1 MGPYPL
7 ATQPPEQSQPEATD
21 DQRRGRVLSVQRR
34 LAAVLSADGKSYSRL
49 MSEDEIGTVRTLTA
63 HRTVMRDAI
72 ARVHGRVVDTPG
84 DNLLAEFASAVDAVR
99 CAVEIQQALRERNAE
114 LPEGRRLEFRIGV
127 NVGEVIDD
135 GERIYGDTVNIAA
148 RLEAMAD
155 GGGLCVS
162 GIVHDQVAPLLPVA
176 WEPLGEQTVKGI
188 VRPVRVYRARLAAAG
203 GTPTREG
210 PLRPAHR
217 PSIAV
222 LPFQELDVPEGQRYF
237 GDGIMEDVVGAI
249 ASQPDLFVI
258 SRNSTSR
265 FRGGAADVRSV
276 GRELSVRYVLSGSVR
291 RAGERIRILAELA
304 DSETQTVLW
313 TDKIDGRVSDL
324 FDLQDRLS
332 EKIITTIAP
341 HVREAELRRALR
353 ERPENLGAYDFMLR
367 GLDLLYRLT
376 RKEFDLAREMFE
388 RAIVLDP
395 SYAAPYALSALWYSI
410 RVGQGWSEDPKA
422 DYAAVARFAE
432 AALER
437 DPFDARALALYG
449 HMKALLFHDY
459 EGAIALFDRAI
470 AVSPNSAAAW
480 GRSSPTYSYIGDA
493 AEAKRRAEIALR
505 LSPFDPHLFLIHTA
519 LGLACYTG
527 GRYEEAVS
535 WCRKAMSQNPNYT
548 ANLRFLAAS
557 LAAAE
562 QPGEAHSIAHVLLG
576 IEPGF
581 RVQRFCDSYAYK
593 DPARRA
599 LLARHL
605 KAAGLPD

>member
-1 MGPYPL
+1 VSI
-7 ATQPPEQSQPEATD
+7 E
-21 DQRRGRVLSVQRR
+21 RR
-34 LAAVLSADGKSYSRL
+34 LVAVLSADGKGYSRL

-84 DNLLAEFASAVDAVR
+84 DNLLAEFGSALDAVQ
-99 CAVEIQQALRERNAE
+99 CAVEIQQTLRERNAE
-114 LPEGRRLEFRIGV
+114 LPERRRLEFRIGV
-127 NVGEVIDD
+127 NVGEVIAD
-135 GERIYGDTVNIAA
+135 GERIYGDIVNIAA
-148 RLEAMAD
+148 RLEEMAEA
-155 GGGLCVS
+155 GGLCVS
-162 GIVHDQVAPLLPVA
+162 GIVHDQVAPQLPLT
-176 WEPLGEQTVKGI
+176 WESLGEQTVKNI
-188 VRPVRVYRARLAAAG
+188 FRPVRAYRARLVAPGAA
-203 GTPTREG
+203 PKSEG
-210 PLRPAHR
+210 LLRPADR

-222 LPFQELDVPEGQRYF
+222 LPFQEVDVPEGQRYF
-237 GDGIMEDVVGAI
+237 GDGIMEDVIGAI

-265 FRGGAADVRSV
+265 FRSGGTDVQSV

-291 RAGERIRILAELA
+291 RAGERIRIMAELA

-313 TDKIDGRVSDL
+313 TDKIDGRTTDL

-353 ERPENLGAYDFMLR
+353 ERPENLDAYDFMLR

-376 RKEFDLAREMFE
+376 RKEFEVAREMFE
-388 RAIVLDP
+388 RSIALDP
-395 SYAAPYALSALWYSI
+395 GYAAPYALSALWYSI
-410 RVGQGWSEDPKA
+410 RVGQGWSADPAA
-422 DYAAVARFAE
+422 DYVAVTRFAQ

-437 DPFDARALALYG
+437 DPLDARALALYG

-459 EGAIALFDRAI
+459 EGAIELFDRAI
-470 AVSPNSAAAW
+470 AVSPNSTAAW

-493 AEAKRRAEIALR
+493 AEAKRRAATALR

-519 LGLACYTG
+519 LGLACYTAG
-527 GRYEEAVS
+527 DYEEAVA

-557 LAAAE
+557 LAAADRPAE
-562 QPGEAHSIAHVLLG
+562 AQPIARALLD

-581 RVQRFCDSYAYK
+581 RVRRFCDSYAYK

-599 LLARHL
+599 LLAKHL
-605 KAAGLPD
+605 RGAGLMD